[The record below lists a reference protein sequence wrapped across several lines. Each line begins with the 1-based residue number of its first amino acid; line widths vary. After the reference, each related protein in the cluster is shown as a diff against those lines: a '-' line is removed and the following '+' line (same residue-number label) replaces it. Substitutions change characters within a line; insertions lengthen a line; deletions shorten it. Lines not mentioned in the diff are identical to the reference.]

1 MHDYHSL
8 EPASLLGDQ
17 KPGLPLP
24 NTESYLRDGV
34 SLHTACPKARLI
46 EKGIQKPLS
55 ACIFWSIIAMGTAEE
70 HYQVS
75 GITGIQQKQQQS
87 KAQSTV
93 KEFRKRI
100 WVEISL

>member
-1 MHDYHSL
+1 
-8 EPASLLGDQ
+8 
-17 KPGLPLP
+17 
-24 NTESYLRDGV
+24 
-34 SLHTACPKARLI
+34 
-46 EKGIQKPLS
+46 
-55 ACIFWSIIAMGTAEE
+55 MGTAEE

-93 KEFRKRI
+93 KELRKRI